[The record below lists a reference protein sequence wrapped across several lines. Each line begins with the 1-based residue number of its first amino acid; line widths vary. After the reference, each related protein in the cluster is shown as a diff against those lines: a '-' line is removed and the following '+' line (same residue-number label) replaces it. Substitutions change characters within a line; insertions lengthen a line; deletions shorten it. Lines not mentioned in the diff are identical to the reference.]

1 MYLVEWVQSCADKCL
16 RTSFWGWEAGWF
28 TELANFCGVNIT
40 TRARFRLPPW
50 FHQMGNQEEKCSDLS
65 SLRKPVPV
73 PIPSHSRQIIGYWTA
88 FFKKKKV
95 GVQSAY
101 WAFLFLSGIGKL
113 RARTEFFQTMEGSLC
128 CDGEPRQRQRRGRR
142 KGERRRIFR
151 EEIWA
156 ELRCL
161 KGIALAF
168 AMRYAMSL
176 WGGHSGKEPACQCRR
191 RKTHGFDP
199 WDRKISWRKKWQ
211 PLHYACLG
219 NPMDRESWWATVH
232 GITKSQTQLSTHTH
246 QYTHTCNVT
255 LLPHLLQKIFS
266 KTLSLHHW

>member
-1 MYLVEWVQSCADKCL
+1 MIYRTGQLLWGEYYNQSPFQATTMISPNGQPGGKML
-16 RTSFWGWEAGWF
+16 RPFKPEKASSS
-28 TELANFCGVNIT
+28 ANSQ
-40 TRARFRLPPW
+40 P
-50 FHQMGNQEEKCSDLS
+50 LS
-65 SLRKPVPV
+65 TNNWILNCFLKK
-73 PIPSHSRQIIGYWTA
+73 
-88 FFKKKKV
+88 KKKKV
-95 GVQSAY
+95 RVQSAY

-113 RARTEFFQTMEGSLC
+113 RARTEFFQTVEGSLC

-151 EEIWA
+151 EEVWA

-168 AMRYAMSL
+168 ATRYAMSL

-191 RKTHGFDP
+191 CKKHGLDP

-219 NPMDRESWWATVH
+219 NAMDRESWWATVR
-232 GITKSQTQLSTHTH
+232 GITKSQTQLSTHTPAH
-246 QYTHTCNVT
+246 THMQCHPSATPSPEN
-255 LLPHLLQKIFS
+255 LQ
-266 KTLSLHHW
+266 